1 MLEIEGVTGDRKAR
15 VRCARKVVGVCILC
29 ARSALEVGKINC
41 LDILQW
47 SVLKVVS
54 ERTCVDPKPVEI
66 NVLIKYVELL
76 KDDVQH
82 KVYSLI

>member
-1 MLEIEGVTGDRKAR
+1 MERAE
-15 VRCARKVVGVCILC
+15 
-29 ARSALEVGKINC
+29 
-41 LDILQW
+41 
-47 SVLKVVS
+47 VVS

-82 KVYSLI
+82 KMYRLIKVRGENTPETKTRAPANKCILNIIVDTPGVSS